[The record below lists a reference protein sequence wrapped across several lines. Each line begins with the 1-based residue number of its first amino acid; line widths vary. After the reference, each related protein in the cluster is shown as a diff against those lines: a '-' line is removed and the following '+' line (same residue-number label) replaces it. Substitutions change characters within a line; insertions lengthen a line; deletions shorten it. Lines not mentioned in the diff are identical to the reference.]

1 MPIVPIFP
9 RHRPL
14 QRYRQVAPHVRIRTL
29 LDRHR
34 RRRVRYDNMQKTIPP
49 PSLSGNLLQWLC
61 YGHKFGMAFC
71 ANDDFF

>member
-1 MPIVPIFP
+1 MPIVPSFP
-9 RHRPL
+9 RPRPL

-49 PSLSGNLLQWLC
+49 TSLGGNLLQRLC
-61 YGHKFGMAFC
+61 
-71 ANDDFF
+71 